1 MYSFAE
7 LIKKIRKESGLTQ
20 AELAKILSIS
30 KILIVKIETGKK
42 DASKKFIIKLA
53 EKLDVH
59 PSSIT
64 PFLFPHN
71 PKEEN
76 LSRIEGKLIYMGEKM
91 QDYLIKKRAKNLQKY
106 VNKK

>member
-7 LIKKIRKESGLTQ
+7 LIKKIRKESALTQ
-20 AELAKILSIS
+20 AELAKILSVS
-30 KILIVKIETGKK
+30 KILIVKIETGEK
-42 DASKKFIIKLA
+42 DVSKKFIIKLA

-71 PKEEN
+71 SKKEN
-76 LSRIEGKLIYMGEKM
+76 LSMIEERLISMGEKM